1 MVGDTYRLERDSMG
15 EVKVPANAYYGAQT
29 QRAVE
34 NFPVSGIRFPRDF
47 IQALGMIKLCAARV
61 NLDLG
66 LLDRKIAGAITVDGG
81 YKAFASDTV
90 NPEPLSLAGA
100 RFRSGLCPDASTS
113 TAR

>member
-15 EVKVPANAYYGAQT
+15 EVKVPAKAYYGAQT

-66 LLDRKIAGAITVDGG
+66 LLDRKIAEAIIQAAQEVVEGKLDGEFVLDIFQTG
-81 YKAFASDTV
+81 
-90 NPEPLSLAGA
+90 
-100 RFRSGLCPDASTS
+100 SGTS
-113 TAR
+113 TNMNMNEVYN